1 MIRLGVRTIGDR
13 IRSREA
19 SRRVYITNTSLRLLD
34 ISQEIS
40 NNRPGLEERSF
51 SFSPSFG
58 RNKGSRQRR
67 EDIGAVV
74 LLVAV
79 IEGQ

>member
-13 IRSREA
+13 IRLREA
-19 SRRVYITNTSLRLLD
+19 CRTVYIANTSLRSLD

-51 SFSPSFG
+51 SFSPSLG
-58 RNKGSRQRR
+58 RNNGSRQRR
-67 EDIGAVV
+67 EDIAAVV